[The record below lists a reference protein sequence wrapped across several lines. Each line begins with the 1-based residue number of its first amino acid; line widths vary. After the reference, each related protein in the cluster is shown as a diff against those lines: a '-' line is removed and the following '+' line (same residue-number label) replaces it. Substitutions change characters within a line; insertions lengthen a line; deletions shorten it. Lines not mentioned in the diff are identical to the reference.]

1 MSKNYVLNTYAKF
14 LKFPFGR
21 QLFSWFTARK
31 APYFSTISP
40 LITELRPNHCEV
52 TFKKR
57 RIVQNHIGTT
67 HVIAICNGLE
77 MAMGFM
83 CEASIP
89 KHLRWIPKSMAV
101 EYPAKAPTD
110 IRCVANVPDDAWQPG
125 DLAIAVNAYDTDG
138 NVVVTGTI
146 TVWVSEKKAKA

>member
-1 MSKNYVLNTYAKF
+1 MSDNYVIKMYQKF
-14 LKFPFGR
+14 LKLPMGR
-21 QLFSWFTARK
+21 KLFSWVVSKK

-40 LITELRPNHCEV
+40 LVTDLRPNRCEV
-52 TFKKR
+52 VFKKTKR
-57 RIVQNHIGTT
+57 VQNHIGTA

-89 KHLRWIPKSMAV
+89 KHLRWIPKGMSV

-110 IRCVANVPDDAWQPG
+110 IRCVAEVPDDAWKPG
-125 DLAIAVNAYDTDG
+125 NLPISVKAYDTDD
-138 NVVVTGTI
+138 NVVVEGII
-146 TVWVSEKKAKA
+146 TVWVSEKKKAA

>member
-1 MSKNYVLNTYAKF
+1 MSQNYVLKTYQRF
-14 LKFPFGR
+14 LKLPFGR
-21 QLFSWFTARK
+21 PLFSWFVARK

-40 LITELRPNHCEV
+40 LITDLQQNRCEV

-57 RIVQNHIGTT
+57 KKVQNHIGTT

-89 KHLRWIPKSMAV
+89 RHLRWIPKGMSV

-110 IRCVANVPDDAWQPG
+110 IRCVAQVPDDAWQPG
-125 DLAIAVNAYDTDG
+125 NLAIPVKAYDT
-138 NVVVTGTI
+138 NNTLVVDGTI
-146 TVWVSEKKAKA
+146 TVWVSEKKKA

>member
-1 MSKNYVLNTYAKF
+1 MSDNYVLKTYKQF
-14 LKFPFGR
+14 LSFPFGR
-21 QLFSWFTARK
+21 QLFSWFVARK

-40 LITELRPNHCEV
+40 LVTQLQPNRCEV
-52 TFKKR
+52 SFKKR
-57 RIVQNHIGTT
+57 KIVQNHIGTA

-89 KHLRWIPKSMAV
+89 KSLRWIPKGMTV

-110 IRCVANVPDDAWQPG
+110 IRCVAEVPDDAWKPG
-125 DLAIAVNAYDTDG
+125 NLDVKVTAYDTSD
-138 NVVVTGTI
+138 NIVVQGTI
-146 TVWVSEKKAKA
+146 TVWVSEKK